1 MGAIMTKAR
10 CVSIWSAWVFAL
22 LGLLTIP
29 AIAGAGTP
37 APHAAGRVATAA
49 ALHRNTGD
57 PDHDGLPTWFELRRS
72 HTSPHKKDTDG
83 DGLSDGAEVKRYHTN
98 PRKADTDGDGF
109 SDGVEVADGT
119 DPRSAKSFPG
129 KGDDGGQSQGD
140 TPGASG
146 KDPTTSS
153 APSTKPSKPGKTTP
167 TGPGVIGESPATPPA
182 EEPSKPP
189 AEEPSKPPTEE
200 PTPPIEEPPFIS
212 PEVTEPSA
220 CTTGAAK
227 VTTAKELTTDVKAKK
242 SVCVTAAV
250 GDIELSELGNR
261 PGVVISTE
269 GAGSLGELELEGT
282 NGLAIR
288 WARLRSVTI
297 RHSNEVAIEGSTIG
311 GTQEHRVEDQLIF
324 MPDKSENVTI
334 RGNDIGWTLADNS
347 GNTGYGCRCYGET
360 NNLEFVGNWVHDIAA
375 DGFQGTNGA
384 NVTIDRNKIGPV
396 GANPGSDEHSDNIQ
410 MVGNGPGL
418 RITNNWIFQQGWFEG
433 QVVGNSGSIYVHGGT
448 SNSAL
453 IENNLIEEN
462 QGRTEICGL
471 GTGGTSRS
479 NITIRRNTW
488 IEGGL
493 TFTGFPGFE
502 WDCDSG
508 TGNTVANNIA
518 VDPDGG
524 FAQDGSASAAT
535 FANNIWGT
543 PSKVTF
549 DAEGNC
555 ISANCNPPEAEAIGY
570 RKPAG
575 VTW

>member
-1 MGAIMTKAR
+1 MSGSR
-10 CVSIWSAWVFAL
+10 SISVWSAWVFAL
-22 LGLLTIP
+22 LGLLAIP
-29 AIAGAGTP
+29 AVAAAGGR
-37 APHAAGRVATAA
+37 APHVAARIATATP
-49 ALHRNTGD
+49 LHRDTGD
-57 PDHDGLPTWFELRRS
+57 PDHDGLPSWFERRRS
-72 HTSPHKKDTDG
+72 HTAPQKKDTDG
-83 DGLSDGAEVKRYHTN
+83 DGLTDGAEVRRYHTN
-98 PRKADTDGDGF
+98 PRKADTDGDGYP
-109 SDGVEVADGT
+109 DGVEVAAGT
-119 DPRSAKSFPG
+119 DPRGAKSFPSTG
-129 KGDDGGQSQGD
+129 GGSGQGQS
-140 TPGASG
+140 PGAAPTSG
-146 KDPTTSS
+146 KKSTGSS
-153 APSTKPSKPGKTTP
+153 STP
-167 TGPGVIGESPATPPA
+167 TKSVSPAPAHPEVADSSPATPPA
-182 EEPSKPP
+182 EPPSTPPVEEPAAPP
-189 AEEPSKPPTEE
+189 AEEPTAPTG
-200 PTPPIEEPPFIS
+200 EPPFVS
-212 PEVTEPSA
+212 PEVTAPSA
-220 CTTGAAK
+220 CSQGATA
-227 VTTAKELTTDVKAKK
+227 VTTARDLTAAVKARK
-242 SVCVTAAV
+242 SVCVTSAV
-250 GDIELSELGNR
+250 GDVALSELGNR
-261 PGVVISTE
+261 AGVVISTA
-269 GAGSLGELELEGT
+269 GTGSLGELTLEGT
-282 NGLAIR
+282 DGIAVR

-297 RHSNEVAIEGSTIG
+297 RHSDGVAIEGSTIG
-311 GTQEHRVEDQLIF
+311 GTREHRVYDQLIF
-324 MPDKSENVTI
+324 MPDRSENVII

-360 NNLEFVGNWVHDIAA
+360 NGLLFVGNYVHDIAA

-384 NVTIDRNKIGPV
+384 NVVIDRNKIGPV

-448 SNSAL
+448 SNPVL

-508 TGNTVANNIA
+508 TGNTVAGNIA

-524 FAQDGSASAAT
+524 FAQDGSAAAAS

-549 DAEGNC
+549 DADGNC
-555 ISANCNPPEAEAIGY
+555 ISANCNPVGAEAIGY

-575 VTW
+575 VPW

>member
-1 MGAIMTKAR
+1 MTKSR
-10 CVSIWSAWVFAL
+10 SVSIWSAWVFAL
-22 LGLLTIP
+22 LGLLAIP
-29 AIAGAGTP
+29 TVAQARP
-37 APHAAGRVATAA
+37 APHANDRVASAS
-49 ALHRNTGD
+49 ALHRKTGD
-57 PDHDGLPTWFELRRS
+57 PDHDGLPTWFEVQRS
-72 HTSPHKKDTDG
+72 HTNPHKKDTDG
-83 DGLSDGAEVKRYHTN
+83 DGLSDGAEIKRYHTN

-109 SDGVEVADGT
+109 SDGVEIADGT
-119 DPRSAKSFPG
+119 NPRDPKSFPG
-129 KGDDGGQSQGD
+129 SGGNGGGQDHSQGD
-140 TPGASG
+140 NSTPG
-146 KDPTTSS
+146 KKTTTSS
-153 APSTKPSKPGKTTP
+153 PSPSKPGKTTP
-167 TGPGVIGESPATPPA
+167 TSPPPSEKPSSPPAEEPTTPPA
-182 EEPSKPP
+182 EEPS
-189 AEEPSKPPTEE
+189 
-200 PTPPIEEPPFIS
+200 TPPVTEPPFIS

-220 CTTGAAK
+220 CATGAAK
-227 VTTAKELTTDVKAKK
+227 VSTAKELTTDVKAKK

-250 GDIELSELGNR
+250 GDVTLSELGNR
-261 PGVVISTE
+261 AGVVISTE
-269 GAGSLGELELEGT
+269 GSGSLGELELEGT
-282 NGLAIR
+282 DAIAVR

-311 GTQEHRVEDQLIF
+311 GTREDRVYDQLIF
-324 MPDKSENVTI
+324 MPDKSENVII
-334 RGNDIGWTLADNS
+334 RGNDIGWTIADNS

-360 NNLEFVGNWVHDIAA
+360 NGLLFIGNWVHDIAA

-493 TFTGFPGFE
+493 TFTDFPGFE

-555 ISANCNPPEAEAIGY
+555 ISANCNPAGAEPIGY